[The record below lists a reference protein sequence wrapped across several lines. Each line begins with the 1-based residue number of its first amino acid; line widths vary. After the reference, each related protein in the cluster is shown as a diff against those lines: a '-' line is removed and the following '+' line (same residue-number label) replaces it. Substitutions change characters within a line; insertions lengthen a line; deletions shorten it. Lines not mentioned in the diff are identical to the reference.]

1 MLDGIKT
8 TFSISDLEELT
19 GISAHSIRMWERRYG
34 LLEPLRTDTNIRRY
48 SNEHLKKLLNISL
61 LLRSGYKISELA
73 DYSEEELVIRINSLL
88 SKKADFEHEFNQ
100 WKLAMINFD
109 TLLFEDTYHRL
120 LKTMTFDDLFLG
132 VILPF
137 LERIGTLWQT
147 NSITVAHEHFISSL
161 IRQKLFFQ
169 IENLP
174 LNRKESEVRYVL
186 FLPLQELHELGL
198 LFMHYSLLLHGHSS
212 IYLGPNVDAATLQG
226 IPEDKPRVFISYM
239 TIAPAEAEVLRY
251 LQDLRLRILKKNDVL
266 YAIGARVRGF
276 KAGKMWKNVTIF
288 HLLKDLLKTI

>member
-1 MLDGIKT
+1 ML
-8 TFSISDLEELT
+8 S
-19 GISAHSIRMWERRYG
+19 
-34 LLEPLRTDTNIRRY
+34 
-48 SNEHLKKLLNISL
+48 
-61 LLRSGYKISELA
+61 
-73 DYSEEELVIRINSLL
+73 
-88 SKKADFEHEFNQ
+88 
-100 WKLAMINFD
+100 FD
-109 TLLFEDTYHRL
+109 TRLFEDTYHRL
-120 LKTMTFDDLFLG
+120 LKTMNFYDLFLE
-132 VILPF
+132 VVLPF

-174 LNRKESEVRYVL
+174 LTRKDIEERYIL

-198 LFMHYSLLLHGHSS
+198 LFTHYSLLLHGHES
-212 IYLGPNVDAATLQG
+212 IYLGPNVDAATLHG

-239 TIAPAEAEVLRY
+239 TIAPAEADVTRY
-251 LQDLRLRILKKNDVL
+251 LQDIRQSILKKEDVL

-276 KAGKMWKNVTIF
+276 KAGKMWKNVTVF